1 LPAYEITEW
10 VAADGTVVNLMDIP
24 NIGVQPGRS
33 GAFMPPVRF
42 VEDQIPYSHG
52 ARVKA
57 ATFGVRE
64 LDLPLFVKGAT
75 EDALRQTIRALLGKF
90 DPLDDDG
97 RLRVTRP
104 DGTARELYCRYS
116 RGGELVEDTRNYGI
130 TTCRAVIT
138 FRAAN
143 DPLWYDVNPVNT
155 QFTAGAPVSF
165 FPGTPFRLSSS
176 SIFTTGSPITNDG
189 DVETWPIWSIR
200 GPATNLI
207 IRNLTSGE
215 KTEFRSTFALLTGE
229 TLTIDTRDGKRSITR
244 NDGTKLYNQLTSDSS
259 LWPIYKGSNTLS
271 VDMQNTTV
279 DSLVTL
285 TYYRRFFS
293 V

>member
-1 LPAYEITEW
+1 MPAYEVTEW
-10 VAADGTVVNLMDIP
+10 VSADGTIVNLMDIP
-24 NIGVQPGRS
+24 SIGVQPGRS

-42 VEDQIPYSHG
+42 SEDAIPYEHG
-52 ARVKA
+52 ARVRN

-64 LDLPLFVKGAT
+64 VDLPLYLRGES
-75 EDALRQTIRALLGKF
+75 EDALRVAVRALLGKF

-116 RGGELVEDTRNYGI
+116 RGGELVEDSRNYGI

-143 DPLWYDVNPVNT
+143 DPLWYDVNPVNQ
-155 QFTAGAPVSF
+155 QFVVGAPVSF

-176 SIFTTGSPITNDG
+176 SIFSTSTPIDNTG
-189 DVETWPIWSIR
+189 DVETWPIWILQ
-200 GPATNLI
+200 GPGNNIVL
-207 IRNLTSGE
+207 RNLTTGE
-215 KTEFRSTFALLTGE
+215 KTEFQSSFSLLTGE
-229 TLTIDTRDGKRSITR
+229 TLTIDTRLGRRSVTK
-244 NDGTKLYNQLTSDSS
+244 NDGTKLYNKLTSDSS
-259 LWPIYKGSNTLS
+259 LWPIYKGSNNLS
-271 VDMQNTTV
+271 VDMQSTTV
-279 DSLVTL
+279 NSLVTL
-285 TYYRRFFS
+285 SYYRRYIS